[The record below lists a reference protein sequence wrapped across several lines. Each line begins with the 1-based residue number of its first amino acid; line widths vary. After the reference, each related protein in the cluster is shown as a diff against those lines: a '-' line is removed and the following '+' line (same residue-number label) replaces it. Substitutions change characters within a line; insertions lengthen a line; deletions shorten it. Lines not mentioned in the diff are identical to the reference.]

1 MSGTTLTT
9 AHAATYLGAS
19 QNGTQYTWS
28 KNGYFSTPK
37 VQSVP
42 QLRSEYGNVVRYYN
56 KK

>member
-1 MSGTTLTT
+1 MTSTD
-9 AHAATYLGAS
+9 AATYLGAS

-37 VQSVP
+37 VQTVS
-42 QLRSEYGNVVRYYN
+42 QLRTEYGNVVRYYN